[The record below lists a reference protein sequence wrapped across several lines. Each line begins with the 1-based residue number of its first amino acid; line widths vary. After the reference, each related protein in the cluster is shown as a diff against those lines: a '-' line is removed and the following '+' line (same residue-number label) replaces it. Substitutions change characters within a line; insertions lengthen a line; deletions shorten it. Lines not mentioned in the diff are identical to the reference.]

1 MFITALFII
10 TKIWKQPKYLLID
23 ERIKKMYI
31 YVHIMEYY
39 AAIKSSEI
47 LPLVIIWMDL
57 EGIMLS
63 EISHKEKD
71 KYHTISL
78 IHGI

>member
-1 MFITALFII
+1 MFIVALFII

-63 EISHKEKD
+63 EISHTEKD

>member
-1 MFITALFII
+1 MFIVALFII

-78 IHGI
+78 IYGM